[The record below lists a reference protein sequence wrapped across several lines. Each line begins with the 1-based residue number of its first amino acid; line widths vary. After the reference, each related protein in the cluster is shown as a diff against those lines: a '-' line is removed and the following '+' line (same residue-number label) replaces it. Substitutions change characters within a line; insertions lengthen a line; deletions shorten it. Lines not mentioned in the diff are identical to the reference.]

1 MFNGKTHYTWPFSI
15 AASYVKITVCFHPCR
30 KFHMESPL
38 QARGCVLYAANSNR
52 AVDVAAEA
60 KRRRNEIE
68 RNLAKKHEEC
78 ILTD

>member
-1 MFNGKTHYTWPFSI
+1 
-15 AASYVKITVCFHPCR
+15 
-30 KFHMESPL
+30 MESPL

-78 ILTD
+78 ILTDWVTRISNSDRMGDTNYW